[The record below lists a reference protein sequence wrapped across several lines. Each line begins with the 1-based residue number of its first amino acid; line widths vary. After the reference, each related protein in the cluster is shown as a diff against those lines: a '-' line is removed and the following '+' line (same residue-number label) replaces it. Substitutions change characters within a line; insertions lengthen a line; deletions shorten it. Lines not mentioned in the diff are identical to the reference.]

1 MSHVLNFLRKR
12 PLAKKTPQARSRA
25 RRLRPVLEGLEDRT
39 LLSITFSGPHNSGLC
54 TLTGS
59 SPQNEFEIQLKPG
72 DPSTIEFIQNG
83 VGLAPATIVDAALS
97 GITGVD
103 MIAAPG
109 NANLTLNEN
118 NGLIGQGI
126 SLPINFNGAAGLDTL
141 IVQGNA
147 GAGVTETLTEGMGR
161 GVSTLVIANATLS
174 STISLSSVGR
184 IKDTMTADTL
194 IVNTSAGAISNF
206 VHLHNG
212 PTINNFKTDTVDL
225 RNLPTLS
232 ANLDDQDVGAFSPAS
247 TSTDDSPDAPTFG
260 TLDSLSF
267 ADKTNL
273 VLNGDGS
280 SNFFLVN
287 VNVAADGLHSLTLD
301 GVHGVN
307 VAAIRALPPNVTL
320 HMINIQVEANSSSA
334 AFIEEMYEERLGRL
348 ASQSELSS
356 WMKVLEASG
365 QQAVAVGIEDSLE
378 ARTNLV
384 KNLYLHYLGRAAVN
398 GEEQGWVRLL
408 MNGETEEQVIA
419 GLLSSSEFYARAQT
433 MVSSGTPDQRFVQA
447 LYLVVLNRSATSAEV
462 SFWVGRL
469 PTLGRF
475 GVALGFLESAEFRD
489 AVITA
494 YYVELLQRPPDSLG
508 LAAWQGSGKGLG
520 QIRLNFEESAEFFA
534 NG

>member
-1 MSHVLNFLRKR
+1 
-12 PLAKKTPQARSRA
+12 
-25 RRLRPVLEGLEDRT
+25 LEERT
-39 LLSITFSGPHNSGLC
+39 LLSITFSGPNNSGLC

-72 DPSTIEFIQNG
+72 DASTIEFIQNG
-83 VGLAPATIVDAALS
+83 VGLAPATIVDAALP

-109 NANLTLNEN
+109 NAKLTLNEN
-118 NGLIGQGI
+118 NGLVGQST

-147 GAGVTETLTEGMGR
+147 GAGVTETLTEGTGR
-161 GVSTLVIANATLS
+161 GTSTLVMANGAVS
-174 STISLSSVGR
+174 STVNLSSVGR

-194 IVNTSAGAISNF
+194 TINTDASAINNF

-232 ANLDDQDVGAFSPAS
+232 SDLDDQDAGPVSAAGSNM
-247 TSTDDSPDAPTFG
+247 DDSSDAFTFG
-260 TLDSLSF
+260 TLDSISF
-267 ADKTNL
+267 ANKTNL

-280 SNFFLVN
+280 TNFFLVN
-287 VNVAADGLHSLTLD
+287 VNVAADGLESLTLD

-307 VAAIRALPPNVTL
+307 VAAIRSLPPNVTL
-320 HMINIQVEANSSSA
+320 HMINIQVEANTSSS

-348 ASQSELSS
+348 ANQSELSF
-356 WMKVLEASG
+356 WIKVMQASG
-365 QQAVAVGIEDSLE
+365 RQAVAIGIEDSLE
-378 ARTNLV
+378 ARANLV
-384 KNLYLHYLGRAAVN
+384 KNLYLHYLGRATVN

-419 GLLSSSEFYARAQT
+419 GILSSSEFYARAQT
-433 MVSSGTPDQRFVQA
+433 LVSSGTPDQRFVQG
-447 LYLVVLNRSATSAEV
+447 LYLVVLNRSATSSEV
-462 SFWVGRL
+462 SSWVSRL

-494 YYVELLQRPPDSLG
+494 YYVELLQRPPDSQG
-508 LAAWQGSGKGLG
+508 LSAWQGSGQGLG
-520 QIRLNFEESAEFFA
+520 QIRLNFEASGEYFA